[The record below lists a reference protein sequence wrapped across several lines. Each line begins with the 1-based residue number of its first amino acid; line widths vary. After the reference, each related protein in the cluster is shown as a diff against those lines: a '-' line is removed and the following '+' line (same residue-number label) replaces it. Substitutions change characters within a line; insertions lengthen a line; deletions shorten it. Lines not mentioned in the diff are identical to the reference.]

1 MLSTASTIYVVLGG
15 LGNINGTLIST
26 VVLFLLPQLL
36 RGLQD
41 YRMLIYAV
49 ILILIMLITNN
60 EAMKTRMGAFRR
72 KKSKVKNPE

>member
-1 MLSTASTIYVVLGG
+1 M
-15 LGNINGTLIST
+15 
-26 VVLFLLPQLL
+26 LFLLPQLL

-60 EAMKTRMGAFRR
+60 EAMKTRMESFRR
-72 KKSKVKNPE
+72 KKSKVNPK